1 MAEICLEFII
11 MLFAHVFIIFILA
24 LACQTA
30 GPNWLKFFKGTHGFA
45 LVIGYIFFLKI
56 LNLFF

>member
-30 GPNWLKFFKGTHGFA
+30 GPNWLNFFKGTN
-45 LVIGYIFFLKI
+45 GYARPGDRLYFFLK
-56 LNLFF
+56 NS